1 MCLYFPGDEAL
12 MKPTD
17 FAYSLTSY
25 LGKYLPGEVGASTN
39 TIQSYRDTF
48 SMLIRYC
55 AFEKNI
61 PAEKLTLHQL
71 DKKLIEDFLNWLET
85 ERKCSVSTRNQ
96 RLAAI
101 HAFFKHL
108 QLEKPHALYQY
119 QQIIAIPMKK
129 AQKKSINYLPLDSI
143 KSLLA
148 IPDTTIKSGRRDL
161 IILSLMY
168 DSGARV
174 QEIAD
179 VQVADI
185 RLHSPATVKL
195 TGKGNKTRIVPLM
208 EPMAKLIEQYL
219 KENKLNLSQCNEYP
233 LFCNREGKK
242 LSRSGISYILEK
254 HFSKV
259 KELSPECFPDTISP
273 HIMRHSKAM
282 HLLQSGVNLVYIR
295 DLLGHVSIQTTEIYA
310 RADSSM
316 KRKALEDAYENVVSD
331 ELPEWQQ
338 NADLLEW
345 LKDLGR

>member
-1 MCLYFPGDEAL
+1 

-25 LGKYLPGEVGASTN
+25 LSKYLPGEVGASSN

-48 SMLIRYC
+48 SILIKYC
-55 AFEKNI
+55 VSEKNI

-71 DKKLIEDFLNWLET
+71 DRKLIEDFLNWIET

-101 HAFFKHL
+101 HAFFKYL
-108 QLEKPHALYQY
+108 QLEQPHALYQY
-119 QQIIAIPMKK
+119 QQILAIPMKK
-129 AQKKSINYLPLDSI
+129 AQKKSINYLTLDAI
-143 KSLLA
+143 KNLLDM
-148 IPDTTIKSGRRDL
+148 PDKKTKGGRRDL
-161 IILSLMY
+161 VLLSLIY

-179 VQVADI
+179 VRVADI
-185 RLHSPATVKL
+185 RLHPPATVKL

-219 KENKLNLSQCNEYP
+219 KENKLYLPQCNEYP
-233 LFCNREGKK
+233 LFRNSEGRK
-242 LSRSGISYILEK
+242 LTRSGISYILKKYFNEAK
-254 HFSKV
+254 KLF
-259 KELSPECFPDTISP
+259 PEYFPDTVSP
-273 HIMRHSKAM
+273 HVMRHSKAM

-295 DLLGHVSIQTTEIYA
+295 DLLGHVNIQTTEIYA
-310 RADSSM
+310 KADSSM
-316 KRKALEDAYENVVSD
+316 KRKALEDAYADVVSD

-345 LKDLGR
+345 LQNLGR